1 MSIFSRRVE
10 KLESNLIPDDANWE
24 IVVLGEKDP
33 EPENPEG
40 RNRII
45 VRGIAPA
52 PRKELAGGT
61 ADTRASWLFPSSS
74 CHRSG
79 SRGS

>member
-33 EPENPEG
+33 EPEEVVP
-40 RNRII
+40 RI
-45 VRGIAPA
+45 R
-52 PRKELAGGT
+52 T
-61 ADTRASWLFPSSS
+61 SS
-74 CHRSG
+74 
-79 SRGS
+79 